1 MKIIITLLFALS
13 TSAQLLVTGPAKL
26 SGPSTF
32 SIGIPVLPK
41 VFVNSCS
48 GGTASSVASVSCSST
63 MNVTTGNL
71 LVVACGA
78 LIGTTITVSD
88 TGSANT
94 FTGLTTYT
102 RGDSAAIE
110 KFFYAKNTVA
120 SAADTITCNFSPNS
134 GFSYTLAA
142 QYSGASITAPA
153 DVDVGAGGLT
163 NISTFVTPPFTTTAA
178 NEVIMV
184 VAPYNASVSTISSA
198 GACTIRATDPQ
209 GESAMEE
216 CIVSSIQVGATESLT
231 SLNPTAQWVISAAS
245 FK

>member
-1 MKIIITLLFALS
+1 MKPFVLLFI
-13 TSAQLLVTGPAKL
+13 SAAWAQTL
-26 SGPSTF
+26 SGPGKFAGPLTIAPGF
-32 SIGIPVLPK
+32 VALPK

-110 KFFYAKNTVA
+110 KFFYAKNTAA

-142 QYSGASITAPA
+142 QYSGASTTAPA

-184 VAPYNASVSTISSA
+184 VAPYNASVSTISAA

-231 SLNPTAQWVISAAS
+231 GLNPTAQWVISAAS